1 MNYWQARDALARL
14 GEFRALLLD
23 LGRAYSDR
31 ASGGI
36 SSPVANRTRKR
47 MARLSAA
54 VQEDL
59 EHVGMGRWLYTDPLL
74 LGRKEHENPIAYL
87 AVSASV
93 WERFVGD
100 KWPDVVLALDV
111 AIGEYERIAERER
124 RNLYNPLWWLR
135 QLIGLLFRL
144 PFYLLGELGYDRRE
158 AERSRAAEVWRR
170 IYGGCFSLVA
180 VLAGIVT
187 ILSGLRAFGWLDAI
201 ESAIPFP

>member
-1 MNYWQARDALARL
+1 M
-14 GEFRALLLD
+14 
-23 LGRAYSDR
+23 
-31 ASGGI
+31 
-36 SSPVANRTRKR
+36 
-47 MARLSAA
+47 
-54 VQEDL
+54 
-59 EHVGMGRWLYTDPLL
+59 
-74 LGRKEHENPIAYL
+74 
-87 AVSASV
+87 
-93 WERFVGD
+93 GD